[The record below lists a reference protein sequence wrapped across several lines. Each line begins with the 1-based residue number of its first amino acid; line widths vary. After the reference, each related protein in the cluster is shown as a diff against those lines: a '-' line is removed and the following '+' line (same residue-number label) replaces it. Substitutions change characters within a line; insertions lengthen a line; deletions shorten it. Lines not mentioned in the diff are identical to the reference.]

1 MNEELWNKCI
11 EFHGHSC
18 PGLAMGFRASEIAA
32 EELGIPLEKVS
43 DEEIVCI
50 VENDACGVDAVQ
62 VLYSCT
68 AGKGNLLF
76 RIRGKQAYSFFDRR
90 TGKKIRVVLDGNH
103 MLMDREEAMYHIL
116 NAPKNEICQ
125 IKEPTFNVPE
135 KAKIFNSV
143 KCEAC
148 GEVAREDL
156 IRLQGEKQVCLD
168 CFRDY
173 SRSYF

>member
-103 MLMDREEAMYHIL
+103 MSMDREEAMYHIL
-116 NAPKNEICQ
+116 NASKNEICQ
-125 IKEPTFNVPE
+125 IKEPTFDVPE

-143 KCEAC
+143 KCETC
-148 GEVAREDL
+148 GEAAREDL
-156 IRLQGEKQVCLD
+156 IRFQGEKQVCLD
-168 CFRDY
+168 CFKDY